1 MLKRFSIPLLRYNL
15 DTLRGDVLGGVTAA
29 VVGLPVALA
38 FGLAAGL
45 GPAAGIYGA
54 ISVGFFAAVFGG
66 TRSLISGPTGSM
78 TVAMAV
84 IVAAHA
90 DNIAE
95 AFTIVIMAGLIQ
107 IMFGLLRIGRFV
119 TYTPYSVISGFM
131 TGVGVIIILVQILPF
146 LGAPAAEGG
155 PIGTLQNLADV
166 VEHFD
171 GSALVIAAVT
181 LGIALFWPMKFDRF
195 MPSTLA
201 ALVVGTLLGVLWLT
215 DAPTIGSIPTS
226 LPTFQLP
233 DFSPGVLASSIE
245 PALVIALVGS
255 VDTLLTALVGD
266 SMTRSRHDPSREL
279 LAQGIGNV
287 FTGFIRGLPGSGA
300 TPSTVANIQA
310 GGKTLVAGVV
320 SVGILVVMVLVMGEY
335 VAAIPNAVLAG
346 ILVKV
351 AIDTIDWRFV
361 MRVHRVQREHMVVM
375 LLTLGLTVF
384 LDLVAAVA
392 VGMIAAAVTSARQF
406 EQLEMDSVVSVPI
419 LDQAFFDE
427 KDGDEGGDEFSARV
441 GLVALKGTFTVA
453 SSSKLI
459 DTIGA
464 DIRDHE
470 VVILDFSDTVYLD
483 DSAALVVEQLV
494 DTAMLQDTQCIVM
507 GLSGMPRRTV
517 VALDVLKRVPR
528 DRIVRNW
535 EEAKKVAGHL
545 LANQDSG

>member
-1 MLKRFSIPLLRYNL
+1 MNQLALPKLSYNL
-15 DTLRGDVLGGVTAA
+15 STLRGDVLGGVTAA

-45 GPAAGIYGA
+45 GSAAGIYGA

-84 IVAAHA
+84 IVTAHA

-107 IMFGLLRIGRFV
+107 IMFGLLRIGRYV

-131 TGVGVIIILVQILPF
+131 TGVGVIIILVQTLPF
-146 LGAPAAEGG
+146 LGAPMATGG
-155 PIGTLQNLADV
+155 PLGTLRNITDIVEHFEPDALVLAATTLAVAMLWPMRYHKFLPSTLVALLIGTL
-166 VEHFD
+166 
-171 GSALVIAAVT
+171 
-181 LGIALFWPMKFDRF
+181 M
-195 MPSTLA
+195 
-201 ALVVGTLLGVLWLT
+201 GVFWLT
-215 DAPTIGSIPTS
+215 DASAIGAVSTA

-233 DFSPGVLASSIE
+233 DFSPGVLASSVE

-266 SMTRSRHDPSREL
+266 SMTRTRHDPSREL
-279 LAQGIGNV
+279 FAQGIGNV

-310 GGKTLVAGVV
+310 GGSTFLAGVA
-320 SVGILVVMVLVMGEY
+320 SVAILVVMVLILGRY
-335 VAAIPNAVLAG
+335 VALIPNAVLAG
-346 ILVKV
+346 ILVKI

-419 LDQAFFDE
+419 LDEAFFDSDME
-427 KDGDEGGDEFSARV
+427 QDDVDRFSARV

-459 DTIGA
+459 DTIGG

-483 DSAALVVEQLV
+483 DSAALVVEQMV
-494 DTAMLQDTQCIVM
+494 ASGMRQDTYCIVM
-507 GLSGMPRRTV
+507 GLTGMPRRTIL
-517 VALDVLKRVPR
+517 ALDVLKQVPE
-528 DRIVRNW
+528 DQIVSNW
-535 EEAKKVAGHL
+535 DEARKAAARL
-545 LANQDSG
+545 LKA